1 MSNFS
6 RAAIRQAIVAVLQDG
21 AGTVRT
27 VEQGLF
33 AYADLNPPHPIEK
46 RQAYCRDA
54 ARARNYFDVSIGP
67 VRNEPGSPFSQL
79 GSRSIREMPVVID
92 CYRYVHN
99 RVDDE
104 TRSDNFDEFSD
115 QLQTACEALGSI
127 DNLRFAPD
135 GTTPTLLLEGVL
147 FAQFS
152 QSDPEFSSPIV
163 RDWDE
168 HIMQAQILALAVV
181 DLIRAT

>member
-6 RAAIRQAIVAVLQDG
+6 RAAIRQAIIAVMQDG

-27 VEQGLF
+27 VDNGLF
-33 AYADLNPPHPIEK
+33 AYADLNPPHPVEK
-46 RQAYCRDA
+46 RQAVCGDTT
-54 ARARNYFDVSIGP
+54 RARNYFDITIGP
-67 VRNEPGSPFSQL
+67 VRNEPGSPHSQL
-79 GSRSIREMPVVID
+79 GDRSIREMAVTID

-104 TRSDNFDEFSD
+104 TRVDNFDEFSD
-115 QLQTACEALGSI
+115 QLQNACEALGSL

-135 GTTPTLLLEGVL
+135 GTTRTLLLDGVL
-147 FAQFS
+147 FAQTS
-152 QSDPEFSSPIV
+152 QSDPEFTTPFV

-181 DLIRAT
+181 DLTRAI